1 MLSNVL
7 FLLLSVAVTVGFV
20 ADAHSNQLTKEQ
32 LISALQKGGHILY
45 LRHAKT
51 ERSKPDQH
59 PVNFATCDTQR
70 NLSFEGRAQAKNIGA
85 TFRRLNINFDSV
97 ISSPYCR
104 CIDTATLVAGEAG
117 KVDPDLAFAIAQGP
131 EGREAGRLQLRSL
144 LGQPVEAGNR
154 LIVGHTSNL
163 HEATGIWPE
172 EEGEAWVLQPLG
184 GDNFKILGKLRADER
199 R

>member
-32 LISALQKGGHILY
+32 LISALQNGGHILY

-85 TFRRLNINFDSV
+85 TFRRLNINFGSV

-104 CIDTATLVAGEAG
+104 CIDTATLVADEVG
-117 KVDPDLAFAIAQGP
+117 KVDPDLAFAIAWAP
-131 EGREAGRLQLRSL
+131 KAGRPAVYSFAAFLD
-144 LGQPVEAGNR
+144 N
-154 LIVGHTSNL
+154 
-163 HEATGIWPE
+163 
-172 EEGEAWVLQPLG
+172 PL
-184 GDNFKILGKLRADER
+184 K
-199 R
+199 

>member
-7 FLLLSVAVTVGFV
+7 FLLLSTVMTVGLV
-20 ADAHSNQLTKEQ
+20 ADVHSKQLSDEQ

-59 PVNFATCDTQR
+59 PVDFATCATQR
-70 NLSFEGRAQAKNIGA
+70 NLSVEGRAQAKNIG
-85 TFRRLNINFDSV
+85 TTLRSLNINFASV

-104 CIDTATLVAGEAG
+104 CIDTATLVADEVG

-131 EGREAGRLQLRSL
+131 EVREAGRLHLRRL

-172 EEGEAWVLQPLG
+172 EEGEAWVFQPLG
-184 GDNFKILGKLRADER
+184 GDNFKVLGKLRVDE
-199 R
+199 

>member
-7 FLLLSVAVTVGFV
+7 FLLLSTVMTVGLV
-20 ADAHSNQLTKEQ
+20 ADAHSNQLSDEQ

-59 PVNFATCDTQR
+59 PVDFATCATQR
-70 NLSFEGRAQAKNIGA
+70 NLSVEGRAQAKNIGA
-85 TFRRLNINFDSV
+85 TFRSLNINFASV
-97 ISSPYCR
+97 ISRPYCR
-104 CIDTATLVAGEAG
+104 CIDTATLIADEVG

-131 EGREAGRLQLRSL
+131 EVREAGRLHLRNL

-172 EEGEAWVLQPLG
+172 EEGEAWVFQPLG
-184 GDNFKILGKLRADER
+184 GDNFKVLGKLHANE
-199 R
+199 